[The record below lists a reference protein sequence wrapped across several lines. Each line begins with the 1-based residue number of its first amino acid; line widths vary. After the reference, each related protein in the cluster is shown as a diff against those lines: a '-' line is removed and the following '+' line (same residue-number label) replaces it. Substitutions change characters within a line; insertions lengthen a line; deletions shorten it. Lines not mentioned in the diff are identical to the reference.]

1 MWSSPDI
8 RQHVKEYTD
17 FKISKIM
24 NFWQFNSKVQIQ
36 DQYEY
41 VFAGEYEQLILPD
54 ISVNNLR
61 DKLEEF
67 IDIAERKEF
76 TMDADFKAPHIA
88 HLRYGSMLFY
98 QILLFVNRLSSNAD
112 FKIDKIKEI
121 LLLSAT
127 IVNDLILSHNK
138 RGVRTAKKIE
148 NIEEYESMLEKIKE
162 NSKEPKKKT
171 SEWLNIK
178 IPTYDFSEIEEH
190 PLYNKLIND
199 LGEDYIVKV
208 ISKLNKYKKIKKRD
222 DDYV

>member
-67 IDIAERKEF
+67 IDIADRQDF
-76 TMDADFKAPHIA
+76 TMDADFKSPHIA
-88 HLRYGSMLFY
+88 HLRYGNILFY
-98 QILLFVNRLSSNAD
+98 QLILFVNRLSSNAD
-112 FKIDKIKEI
+112 FNIDKIKEVF
-121 LLLSAT
+121 LLTAST
-127 IVNDLILSHNK
+127 VNDLILSHNK
-138 RGVRTAKKIE
+138 RGIRTAKKIE
-148 NIEEYESMLEKIKE
+148 NIEEYELMLEKIKE

>member
-1 MWSSPDI
+1 
-8 RQHVKEYTD
+8 
-17 FKISKIM
+17 M

-54 ISVNNLR
+54 ISVNSLR

-148 NIEEYESMLEKIKE
+148 NIEEYERMLEKIKE

>member
-54 ISVNNLR
+54 ISVNGLR

-112 FKIDKIKEI
+112 FNIDKIKEVF
-121 LLLSAT
+121 LLTAST
-127 IVNDLILSHNK
+127 VNDLILSHNK